1 MTFNGSSPALHFD
14 PAAGLSDGTDLIP
27 VGDII
32 SLLPSATAG
41 SYTLQHTLAAD
52 SPPRLHQTVLAAP
65 PAALLAR
72 YTLAALPPHL
82 DPALADISVIV
93 SAGSGT
99 GTALPFWLDV
109 VQPLLA
115 LHGLPAA
122 AYTVHATT
130 SPASIHT
137 LAAGLSRTR
146 AQSLLLLSGD
156 TLLFEL
162 LNSLPPLSVRP
173 TISMLPLGTG
183 NALSASLTRSSPPL
197 STLLLGT
204 ARPLP
209 TFTAHFS
216 PGAQF
221 LHGGS
226 SYTPLPAS
234 GVLRAAVVLSW
245 GFHASLVADSDTPA
259 LRPLGASRFALAAQ
273 QNLQPP
279 PHAYHGA
286 VSLLQQQQHT
296 WTPVGAPT
304 AHFYDLVTPLS
315 HLERAFCVSPAA
327 RALVAQLRYVGFGT
341 RPPADV
347 MRVMAAVY
355 DGGKH
360 VCDPSVC
367 YEPVDG
373 VNIEVHEREERWR
386 RVCVDGAVVV
396 VPCGGSVRV
405 ELARENVVEVVYRE

>member
-1 MTFNGSSPALHFD
+1 MAFNGSSPALHFD
-14 PAAGLSDGTDLIP
+14 PAVGLSDGTDLIP
-27 VGDII
+27 AGDII
-32 SLLPSATAG
+32 SLLPSAAG
-41 SYTLQHTLAAD
+41 TSYTLQHTLAAD
-52 SPPRLHQTVLAAP
+52 SPPRLHQTVLTAP

-82 DPALADISVIV
+82 DPTLVDISVVV

-109 VQPLLA
+109 AQPLLA
-115 LHGLPAA
+115 LHGLPAT
-122 AYTVHATT
+122 AYTVHTTT
-130 SPASIHT
+130 SAASIHT

-162 LNSLPPLSVRP
+162 LNSLPALPVRP
-173 TISMLPLGTG
+173 IISLLPLGTG

-209 TFTAHFS
+209 SFTARFS

-221 LHGGS
+221 LHGGV

-234 GVLRAAVVLSW
+234 GILRAAVVLSW
-245 GFHASLVADSDTPA
+245 GFHASLVADSDTAA
-259 LRPLGASRFALAAQ
+259 LRLLGASRFGVAAQ
-273 QNLQPP
+273 QNLQPS

-286 VSLLQQQQHT
+286 VSLRQQHA
-296 WTPVGAPT
+296 WTSVGAPT
-304 AHFYDLVTPLS
+304 AHFYNLITPLS
-315 HLERAFCVSPAA
+315 HLERAFCVSPDA
-327 RALVAQLRYVGFGT
+327 RALVPQLRYVGFGA
-341 RPPADV
+341 RPPADI
-347 MRVMAAVY
+347 MRLMAAAY
-355 DGGKH
+355 DGGSH
-360 VCDPSVC
+360 VRDPAVR

-373 VNIEVHEREERWR
+373 VKIEVSEEEERWR
-386 RVCVDGAVVV
+386 RVCVDGAIVVV
-396 VPCGGSVRV
+396 RQGGDVLV
-405 ELARENVVEVVYRE
+405 ELDREGVVDVVYRE